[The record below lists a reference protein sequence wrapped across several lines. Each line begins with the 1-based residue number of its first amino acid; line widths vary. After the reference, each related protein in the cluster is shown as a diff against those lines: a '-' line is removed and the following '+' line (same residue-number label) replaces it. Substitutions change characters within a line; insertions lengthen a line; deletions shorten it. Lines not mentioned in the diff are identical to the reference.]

1 MTTETISPSSAE
13 TSPAAATALGDAEIT
28 QDIKTAVFD
37 SAELA
42 TRSASLAAKAGLEMH
57 QAAQALMKTAAS
69 QRKMNKILLGVFG
82 GLTLLALSLFAVMS
96 LRLQDRVS
104 QLDAMILAVGKRVVS
119 MDASVELFNGVSDV
133 VKDVS
138 QKQDSISNAQ
148 GKLEQRIEEAIKSTQ
163 AVPEP
168 KAKPVDDKNKELLK
182 MVQEVNARLLQEA
195 NSVKTISAQIQKLQ
209 SSLPDAGN
217 FRREMDAI
225 VRQMKERSVPE
236 AALSTAAP
244 SIGAPAV
251 VKPRERVV
259 QFPRTSAA
267 GVAPEKP

>member
-1 MTTETISPSSAE
+1 MTTETTSPSAAE
-13 TSPAAATALGDAEIT
+13 TSPTAAPAQGDAEIA
-28 QDIKTAVFD
+28 QDIKSAVFD

-57 QAAQALMKTAAS
+57 QAAQELMKTSAS
-69 QRKMNKILLGVFG
+69 QNKMNKILLGVFG
-82 GLTLLALSLFAVMS
+82 GLTLLALSLFAFMS

-104 QLDAMILAVGKRVVS
+104 QLDAMLLAVGKRVVS

-138 QKQDSISNAQ
+138 QKQDSISSAQ
-148 GKLEQRIEEAIKSTQ
+148 GKLEQRIEDAIKSTQ
-163 AVPEP
+163 PVPDA

-182 MVQEVNARLLQEA
+182 MVQEINARLLQEA
-195 NSVKTISAQIQKLQ
+195 NSVRTISAQIQKLQ
-209 SSLPDAGN
+209 SNLPDAAK

-225 VRQMKERSVPE
+225 VRQMKERPAPE
-236 AALSTAAP
+236 AAPAP
-244 SIGAPAV
+244 ASIASPAV

-259 QFPRTSAA
+259 QYPRTSAA
-267 GVAPEKP
+267 GAAPEKP

>member
-1 MTTETISPSSAE
+1 MTSETTPASSVE
-13 TSPAAATALGDAEIT
+13 TTPGVATTQSEAEIA

-57 QAAQALMKTAAS
+57 QAAQELMKTSAS
-69 QRKMNKILLGVFG
+69 QTKMNKILLGVFG
-82 GLTLLALSLFAVMS
+82 GLTLLALSLFAFMS

-104 QLDAMILAVGKRVVS
+104 QLDAMLLAVGKRVVS

-138 QKQDSISNAQ
+138 QKQDSISSAQ

-163 AVPEP
+163 PVPDA

-195 NSVKTISAQIQKLQ
+195 NSVKTISAQLQKLQ

-225 VRQMKERSVPE
+225 VRQMKERPVPE
-236 AALSTAAP
+236 AAPAP
-244 SIGAPAV
+244 TSSASPAV

-259 QFPRTSAA
+259 VQYPRTSAA
-267 GVAPEKP
+267 GVASEKP